1 MQNRYPSA
9 MLNQWDGKLI
19 VDEKGG
25 SILAPRMAAG
35 MKDTEDGTFS
45 GIVLGNWGDTNSDNS
60 LTGGDTGLYGF
71 DHGEQTY
78 AFKQDGTAFIGK
90 RGAGSIEFNGSEGI
104 IESGAYDA
112 GQGMSINLKEGTINA
127 HQFTLNAGDNVDNA
141 TEYIRLTTD
150 TDVYDNP
157 LTIGN

>member
-19 VDEKGG
+19 VDKEGG
-25 SILAPRMAAG
+25 SILAPRIAAG

-45 GIVLGNWGDTNSDNS
+45 GVVLGNWGETNSDNS
-60 LTGGDTGLYGF
+60 LTSGATGLYGF

-90 RGAGSIEFNGSEGI
+90 KGVGRISFNKNEPGVI
-104 IESGAYDA
+104 
-112 GQGMSINLKEGTINA
+112 
-127 HQFTLNAGDNVDNA
+127 
-141 TEYIRLTTD
+141 
-150 TDVYDNP
+150 
-157 LTIGN
+157 

>member
-19 VDEKGG
+19 IDEEGG

-35 MKDTEDGTFS
+35 MKHTEDGTFS
-45 GIVLGNWGDTNSDNS
+45 GVVLGNWGSTDSDNS
-60 LTGGDTGLYGF
+60 LTSGDTGLYGF

-90 RGAGSIEFNGSEGI
+90 SGAGRIEFDGNEGI

-127 HQFTLNAGDNVDNA
+127 HQFTLSAGDNVFNA
-141 TEYIRLTTD
+141 TEYLRLTTD
-150 TDVYDNP
+150 VDDYP